1 MQNRANIEMEMK
13 IKANPD
19 RNTVVSLTFNCLI
32 PFFFSRFLIRI
43 PGRRSPFI
51 PWFVFRSLSRMMIVF
66 FVFSVC
72 RMIYCSERL
81 FLLSFYYYFRFAF
94 SFLAR

>member
-1 MQNRANIEMEMK
+1 MKMK

-32 PFFFSRFLIRI
+32 PFFFSRFLIRT
-43 PGRRSPFI
+43 PGCRSPFI
-51 PWFVFRSLSRMMIVF
+51 PWFVFRSRSLSLSRMMIVF